1 MRLPPLRERLEDI
14 SDLVRHFLVQVTDEG
29 LPLKALDGGA
39 IDRLKKH
46 AWPGNVRELE
56 NLIRRVV
63 ALYSEEVIGLAV
75 IEAELAD
82 AEPSMT
88 SAAVFEI
95 DNLETAVDTYL
106 GRYFSSFGEELP
118 PVDLYARILRDVE
131 RPLVTQALAA
141 TKGNQIKASELLGL
155 NRNTLRKKIKELDIQ
170 VTRGVK

>member
-1 MRLPPLRERLEDI
+1 
-14 SDLVRHFLVQVTDEG
+14 
-29 LPLKALDGGA
+29 
-39 IDRLKKH
+39 
-46 AWPGNVRELE
+46 
-56 NLIRRVV
+56 
-63 ALYSEEVIGLAV
+63 
-75 IEAELAD
+75 
-82 AEPSMT
+82 MT